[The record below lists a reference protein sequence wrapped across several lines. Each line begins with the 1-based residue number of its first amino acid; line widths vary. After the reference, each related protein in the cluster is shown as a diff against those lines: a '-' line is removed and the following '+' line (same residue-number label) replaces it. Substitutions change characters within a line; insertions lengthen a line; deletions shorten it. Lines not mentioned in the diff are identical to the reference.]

1 VLLCHSASWPWFLVW
16 NLNAFPVA
24 CSMGTHTH
32 DLIYINVYIYTPT
45 LHICINTFDSHRHIY
60 IYTYVIRGP

>member
-32 DLIYINVYIYTPT
+32 TWSDIYK
-45 LHICINTFDSHRHIY
+45 CIY
-60 IYTYVIRGP
+60 IYIHLHYTYV